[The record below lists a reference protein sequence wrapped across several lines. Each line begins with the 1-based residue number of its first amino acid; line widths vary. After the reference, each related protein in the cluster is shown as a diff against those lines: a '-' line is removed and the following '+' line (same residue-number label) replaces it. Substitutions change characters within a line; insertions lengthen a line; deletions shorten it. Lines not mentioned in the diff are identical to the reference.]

1 MLLGQA
7 GRHMPVKTALLTKNK
22 TKKKKK
28 KTMKP
33 CSRLFVYN
41 RSVAHEDKVH
51 FTAKEMGQKLVIFYG
66 YKVL

>member
-1 MLLGQA
+1 
-7 GRHMPVKTALLTKNK
+7 
-22 TKKKKK
+22 
-28 KTMKP
+28 MKP